1 MKRVGANRSVRSI
14 WSICRETPMAVRPGE
29 AIVRADRVV
38 APVDLVVSDLV
49 VSDPVVFDPVVF
61 DPVVFD
67 RAAVLA
73 VRLNNR
79 LDRAA

>member
-1 MKRVGANRSVRSI
+1 
-14 WSICRETPMAVRPGE
+14 MAVRPGE

-49 VSDPVVFDPVVF
+49 VFDLVVF